1 MSAVNVHT
9 VGLTTVVLAAATV
22 VYLALRLALGSVA
35 ALLKW
40 LRQAYVL
47 RHTPMAPG
55 ASVWPLHIP
64 SPRAIGSLFFSLQH
78 AQSLA
83 AHHDRPDFAHTPQ
96 LSALLC
102 ISVSPQ
108 PRSPSGLRFPKAFSS
123 STISSH
129 PCMHSRNRLP
139 ASHRAHRRALQRRG

>member
-1 MSAVNVHT
+1 VNVHT

-55 ASVWPLHIP
+55 ASVWCAAPLHIP

-78 AQSLA
+78 APTA
-83 AHHDRPDFAHTPQ
+83 GCTPRPSRLCAHTTSFPH
-96 LSALLC
+96 LC
-102 ISVSPQ
+102 AILFH
-108 PRSPSGLRFPKAFSS
+108 PSLFPKSF
-123 STISSH
+123 
-129 PCMHSRNRLP
+129 L
-139 ASHRAHRRALQRRG
+139 